1 MSNSITP
8 PLSKKSADRQA
19 YPGKPRIS
27 SKGKRL
33 LALLLDF
40 ILALLLVNT
49 MEQFFRTEYW
59 DLAVQTRRFE
69 QLSLFYGSIA
79 GLMLIRDLA
88 GNSPGRIMLGM
99 TLRRLAR
106 FDEVPD
112 LWTRLRRNLML
123 LLLPIEGIS
132 LLIDPYANRLS
143 DRWLGTVVLDHPKPL
158 RVSMRLLFGNLIFF
172 GFFTAAILLQKSALK
187 QTAAHQAA
195 EKAIRNHPELTLL
208 LSRFPGLEETE
219 MSLDLRDSSTP
230 SMMRT
235 VVGKGKQRTRVQVFL
250 QQKADARSWQVSE
263 IRLEPVQEE

>member
-1 MSNSITP
+1 MSDFITP
-8 PLSKKSADRQA
+8 PLSQKSADRKEN
-19 YPGKPRIS
+19 PRKPRVS

-123 LLLPIEGIS
+123 LLLPVEGIA

-158 RVSMRLLFGNLIFF
+158 RVPMRLLFGNLIFF

-187 QTAAHQAA
+187 QTAAYQAA
-195 EKAIRNHPELTLL
+195 EKAIRSHPELSLL
-208 LSRFPGLEETE
+208 LSRFPELEETE
-219 MSLDLRDSSTP
+219 MSLDFRDRSTP
-230 SMMRT
+230 SMMQT

-250 QQKADARSWQVSE
+250 QQKAETPSWQDLE
-263 IRLEPVQEE
+263 IRLVSVQEK